1 MKHTIILISTLFLV
15 TITVSSDPIES
26 ACKQFNRQISIYRPQ
41 GVVVNQRVRR
51 NLVGLE
57 MEVYINQEER
67 SNPMCDLCA
76 NATMS
81 GRRRKLLQINKPHVL
96 VLPGDNFQYT
106 VTKRYRNG
114 PPAQLSCKFRVSGE
128 FVLVLNRFAAANDTR
143 LVFISGDRMIHS
155 HPAVHH
161 CPENAPRSNVV
172 REINYAAEKR
182 LLEDTINELLTA
194 CEAAG
199 TTKMLILL
207 GNYQDIESEKAL
219 KRYVIGRLD
228 SLLPSVEWDG
238 MVENVYRSNE
248 RFVFEVKT
256 ALMKLK
262 ILHLVRGA
270 EAAASIVD
278 YDTQAR
284 STYDRDDYFDED
296 YDEHESTTGVV
307 EVMF

>member
-15 TITVSSDPIES
+15 PMTVSSDPIES

-67 SNPMCDLCA
+67 SNPMCNLCA
-76 NATMS
+76 NATLS

-114 PPAQLSCKFRVSGE
+114 PPAQLSCQFRV
-128 FVLVLNRFAAANDTR
+128 
-143 LVFISGDRMIHS
+143 SGDRMIPS
-155 HPAVHH
+155 HPAVRH
-161 CPENAPRSNVV
+161 CPENAPRNNVV

-182 LLEDTINELLTA
+182 LLEDTINELLSA

-238 MVENVYRSNE
+238 TVENVYRSNG

-256 ALMKLK
+256 ALLKLK
-262 ILHLVRGA
+262 ILHLVRDA

>member
-1 MKHTIILISTLFLV
+1 MKHTIILISTLFLL
-15 TITVSSDPIES
+15 TITVSSDSIES

-41 GVVVNQRVRR
+41 GVVVNQRMRR

-81 GRRRKLLQINKPHVL
+81 GRRRKLLQVNKPHVL

-114 PPAQLSCKFRVSGE
+114 LPAQLSCKFRVSG
-128 FVLVLNRFAAANDTR
+128 
-143 LVFISGDRMIHS
+143 DRMIHS
-155 HPAVHH
+155 HPAVRH

-219 KRYVIGRLD
+219 KRYVIGQLE

-238 MVENVYRSNE
+238 TVENVYRSNG

-278 YDTQAR
+278 YDKQAR

>member
-15 TITVSSDPIES
+15 AITVSSDPIES

-51 NLVGLE
+51 NLVGFE

-81 GRRRKLLQINKPHVL
+81 GRRRKLLQINNPSVL

-114 PPAQLSCKFRVSGE
+114 PPAQLSCKFRVSG
-128 FVLVLNRFAAANDTR
+128 
-143 LVFISGDRMIHS
+143 DRMIHS
-155 HPAVHH
+155 HPAVRH
-161 CPENAPRSNVV
+161 CPENARRSNVV

-199 TTKMLILL
+199 KTKMLILL

-219 KRYVIGRLD
+219 KRYVIGRLE

-238 MVENVYRSNE
+238 TVENVYRSNG

-256 ALMKLK
+256 TLMKLK

-278 YDTQAR
+278 YDKQAR

>member
-1 MKHTIILISTLFLV
+1 MKHTIILISTLFLL

-81 GRRRKLLQINKPHVL
+81 GRRRKLLQVNKPHVL

-106 VTKRYRNG
+106 VTKRYRKW
-114 PPAQLSCKFRVSGE
+114 PPAQLSCKFRVSG
-128 FVLVLNRFAAANDTR
+128 
-143 LVFISGDRMIHS
+143 DRMIHS
-155 HPAVHH
+155 YPAVRH
-161 CPENAPRSNVV
+161 CPENVPRSNVV

-219 KRYVIGRLD
+219 KRYVIGQLE

-238 MVENVYRSNE
+238 TVENVYRSNG

-278 YDTQAR
+278 YDKQAR